1 MKTFKSSYPA
11 ASMHFAH
18 YIPVYLF
25 NKAKSTLFL
34 ITDQQIHLTRPVK
47 AIPMPIVQLPEMIA
61 VPADVSQLRRG
72 NLCQLRSKLRR
83 AIHQSKVYKRKC
95 TLSYMFN
102 AAYMIQGSTWLTQYQ
117 WKVCPFYLK
126 SGRKLLIWPKTE
138 LIQFCMHYKFLWD
151 RQHFSQQLSVSTRER
166 HCMLTFY

>member
-1 MKTFKSSYPA
+1 MVLACLHLVRFPNPLALGRASESENLATLQPA
-11 ASMHFAH
+11 CISAH

-34 ITDQQIHLTRPVK
+34 ITDQQIHKAGKGNSDAYCTTTRDDRCTCRCISAEMRQPVST
-47 AIPMPIVQLPEMIA
+47 AALF
-61 VPADVSQLRRG
+61 
-72 NLCQLRSKLRR
+72 RSKLRR

-126 SGRKLLIWPKTE
+126 RGRKLLIWPKTE
-138 LIQFCMHYKFLWD
+138 LIQFCMHYKFL
-151 RQHFSQQLSVSTRER
+151 
-166 HCMLTFY
+166 